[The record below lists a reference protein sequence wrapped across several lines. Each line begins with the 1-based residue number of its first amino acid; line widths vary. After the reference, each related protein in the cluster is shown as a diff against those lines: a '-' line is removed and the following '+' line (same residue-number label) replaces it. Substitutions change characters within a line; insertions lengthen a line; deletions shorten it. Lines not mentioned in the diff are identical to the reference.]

1 MKKYDLSKI
10 MKRAWE
16 LVKKAGMKISSALKI
31 SWREEKLNDKKELP
45 ELTGSEKLINWAN
58 AIREKALELLDKV
71 EYPYLKEVITTQSSA
86 CYFIDNFRCMT
97 FRSSDEYKIS
107 TLVEENL
114 EYIRSCNFT
123 IKYRNVMRAVYSHGL
138 EF

>member
-45 ELTGSEKLINWAN
+45 ELTGSEKQINWAN

>member
-45 ELTGSEKLINWAN
+45 ELTGSEKQVNWAN

-114 EYIRSCNFT
+114 EYIRSCNFS

>member
-45 ELTGSEKLINWAN
+45 ELTGSEKQVNWAN

>member
-45 ELTGSEKLINWAN
+45 ELTGSEKQINWAN

-71 EYPYLKEVITTQSSA
+71 EYPYLKEVIATQSSA

-114 EYIRSCNFT
+114 EYIRSCNFS
-123 IKYRNVMRAVYSHGL
+123 IKYRNVMRAVYSYGL
-138 EF
+138 E